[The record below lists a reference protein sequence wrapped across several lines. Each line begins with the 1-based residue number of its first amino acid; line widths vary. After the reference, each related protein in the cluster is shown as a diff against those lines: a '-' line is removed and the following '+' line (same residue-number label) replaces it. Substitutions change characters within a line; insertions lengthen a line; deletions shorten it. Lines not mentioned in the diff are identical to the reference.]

1 MVVTGVLNTNLS
13 VGQVITNTGT
23 VSTTPVVTEFVTGD
37 NINAVSFVA
46 GGSADVS
53 IDKTLS

>member
-1 MVVTGVLNTNLS
+1 MLNTNLNL
-13 VGQVITNTGT
+13 GQVITNTGT

-37 NINAVSFVA
+37 NVSAVSFVA

-53 IDKTLS
+53 VDKSLS